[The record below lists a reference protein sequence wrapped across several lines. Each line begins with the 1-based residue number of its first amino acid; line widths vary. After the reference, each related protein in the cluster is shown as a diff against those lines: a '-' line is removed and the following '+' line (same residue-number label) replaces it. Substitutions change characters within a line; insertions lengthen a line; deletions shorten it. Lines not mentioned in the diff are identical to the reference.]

1 MKKAKIY
8 AIILTVAFAL
18 GLLCGCTSTANSIPT
33 TSTGVNQTAST
44 SIRVA
49 MVLSGYIND
58 AGWNQSSYE
67 GIQLAEEEFGIT
79 SAVSEAVAQP
89 DFESTIRDYADQDY
103 DLIICVGNE
112 FSDAALNVA
121 PSFPNV
127 KFAVVNGNDALEPNV
142 GAYRFNTPE
151 TGFLAGALAAMYSES
166 GIVGEVGGTTQPNIQ
181 DAVKGFEAGAK
192 YINPNIEVLTGYTE
206 TLTDVAK
213 GKEMG
218 MAFIEQGADVLSSVA
233 NSSSLGVID
242 AASENGIKYIGY
254 NSDQYEV
261 APDTVMISVVQS
273 NQFMIRAIVE
283 SVVSGSFSPEL
294 HLYGLKE
301 GAIYLTEYHDER
313 SPLTEEQRTDI
324 DAIIMGIEDGSL
336 KQDGILPKSVFEQ

>member
-1 MKKAKIY
+1 MNTKK
-8 AIILTVAFAL
+8 LRVAAL
-18 GLLCGCTSTANSIPT
+18 CLAATFLLLNGCSSNEGGGT
-33 TSTGVNQTAST
+33 TNDPSGSEDTLQ
-44 SIRVA
+44 VA

-67 GIQLAEEEFGIT
+67 GIKMAEEEFGIQ

-89 DFESTIRDYADQDY
+89 DFESTMRDYASQGM

-112 FSDAALNVA
+112 FSDAAINVSA
-121 PSFPNV
+121 SFPDV
-127 KFAVVNGNDALEPNV
+127 QFAVVNGNCAQEPNV
-142 GAYRFNTPE
+142 ASYRFNTPE
-151 TGFLAGALAAMYSES
+151 TGFLAGALAALYSERN
-166 GIVGEVGGTTQPNIQ
+166 IVGEVGGTTQPNIE

-192 YINPNIEVLTGYTE
+192 YINPDIKVLTGYTE
-206 TLTDVAK
+206 TLTDIAK

-242 AASENGIKYIGY
+242 AAKESQIKYIGY

-261 APDTVMISVVQS
+261 APETVMVSVVQS
-273 NQFMIRAIVE
+273 NQFMIRAIVASAVE
-283 SVVSGSFSPEL
+283 GEFTPAL

-301 GAIYLTEYHDER
+301 GAIYLTDYHDETA
-313 SPLTEEQRTDI
+313 PLTQEERTQI
-324 DAIIMGIEDGSL
+324 EEIIAAIEDGSL
-336 KQDGILPKSVFEQ
+336 KEQGILPKSVFEE